1 MTAHTSLLTLGTSN
15 DWTPV
20 SQSKYKLP
28 GALNEDIVISRVLFR
43 NPATIV
49 FWNDGTKTITKCAKD
64 DKYSKE
70 AGLAICC
77 LKKAF
82 GKKANECLKA
92 FIDVN
97 KNEVNMNDIRKLL
110 KNK

>member
-1 MTAHTSLLTLGTSN
+1 MAHKISTYPFCYYSSTNNKIKT
-15 DWTPV
+15 
-20 SQSKYKLP
+20 YKLP
-28 GALNEDIVISRVLFR
+28 GALDENCVIDRVLFR

-49 FWNDGTKTITKCAKD
+49 FWNDGTKTVTKCSKD
-64 DKYSKE
+64 DTYSKE

-82 GKKANECLKA
+82 GKRANECLKA
-92 FIDVN
+92 FIDLD
-97 KNEVNMNDIRKLL
+97 KLDVNMNDIRKLL

>member
-1 MTAHTSLLTLGTSN
+1 MNMSFSPDGVTFRLLDDSYK
-15 DWTPV
+15 
-20 SQSKYKLP
+20 KYKLP
-28 GALNEDIVISRVLFR
+28 GALNNRTVISRVIFR

-49 FWNDGTKTITKCAKD
+49 FWNDGTKTVTKCSESD
-64 DKYSKE
+64 TYSKE

-92 FIDVN
+92 FVDVN
-97 KNEVNMNDIRKLL
+97 KSDVNMNDIRKLL

>member
-1 MTAHTSLLTLGTSN
+1 MKDVCVYDVITRKLTT
-15 DWTPV
+15 
-20 SQSKYKLP
+20 YKLP
-28 GALNEDIVISRVLFR
+28 GALGGQCIIKRVLFR

-49 FWNDGTKTITKCAKD
+49 FWEDGTKTVTKCSD
-64 DKYSKE
+64 SDTYSKE

-82 GKKANECLKA
+82 GRNANECLKA
-92 FIDVN
+92 FVDVN
-97 KNEVNMNDIRKLL
+97 KDDVNMNDIRKLL